1 MPWRYI
7 SAPENVVTT
16 NAATSCIDMLPIAS
30 GFSAAPGVGHSRRP
44 PPLA

>member
-16 NAATSCIDMLPIAS
+16 NAATSCIDMLPIA
-30 GFSAAPGVGHSRRP
+30 GFSAAPGVSHSRRP
-44 PPLA
+44 PPRP